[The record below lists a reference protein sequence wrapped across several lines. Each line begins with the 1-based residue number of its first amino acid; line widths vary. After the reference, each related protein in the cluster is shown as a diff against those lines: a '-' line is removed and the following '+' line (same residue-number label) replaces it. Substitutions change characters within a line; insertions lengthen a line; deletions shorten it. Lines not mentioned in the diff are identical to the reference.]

1 MAIQAPAP
9 RVRPLPDRHS
19 RPRTGAL
26 AALALTAVGALAATG
41 LGPLAATAG
50 AQTRQFTGPGLAERT
65 PQPGA
70 LNAQKIQ
77 EQVGFDQR
85 LGESLPLDLPF
96 RDETGK
102 DVRLGDYF
110 GTKPVLLTFVYYR
123 CPVLCPQIIIG
134 TAAALKGVPYE
145 PGAEFEVVF
154 VSFDP
159 EDTPETAA
167 ARKSSAVERYGKP
180 ASAAGWHFLTGD
192 ADSISRLTGAA
203 GFRYAWDPTIQ
214 QFAHAS
220 GVMVATPDGRLARYL
235 YGVEYAPKDLKLAL
249 FEAGEGR
256 IGGLSEKLM
265 LLCFNYDAALGKYTT
280 ASLLAVRVA
289 GAVTLAVLI
298 FSMAW
303 MLRSERRPG
312 RAAAGGV
319 ASV

>member
-1 MAIQAPAP
+1 MPIRKVPLRPDPQPDP
-9 RVRPLPDRHS
+9 RPG
-19 RPRTGAL
+19 PRASSLLAL
-26 AALALTAVGALAATG
+26 AASAFAVAAAAM
-41 LGPLAATAG
+41 GPLAAG
-50 AQTRQFTGPGLAERT
+50 AAAETRQFTGPGLAERT

-77 EQVGFDQR
+77 DLVGFDQR
-85 LGESLPLDLPF
+85 LGETLPLDLPF

-102 DVRLGDYF
+102 PVLLGDYF
-110 GTKPVLLTFVYYR
+110 GTRPVLLTFVYYR

-134 TAAALKGVPYE
+134 TAAAMKGVPYV
-145 PGAEFEVVF
+145 PGTEFEVVF

-167 ARKSSAVERYGKP
+167 ERKSSAVERYGRP
-180 ASAAGWHFLTGD
+180 ESAAGWHFLTGD
-192 ADSISRLTGAA
+192 ADAIARLTAAA
-203 GFRYAWDPTIQ
+203 GFRYAWDPTIR

-220 GVMVATPDGRLARYL
+220 GVMIATPDGRLARYL

-249 FEAGEGR
+249 FEAAEGR

-280 ASLLAVRVA
+280 VSLLAVKVA
-289 GAVTLAVLI
+289 GAVTLAALI
-298 FSMAW
+298 FSMFW
-303 MLRSERRPG
+303 MSRSERRLE

-319 ASV
+319 ARS

>member
-1 MAIQAPAP
+1 MPIQKTSFRLRLLAI
-9 RVRPLPDRHS
+9 
-19 RPRTGAL
+19 
-26 AALALTAVGALAATG
+26 AALAVGAASTF
-41 LGPLAATAG
+41 GPLAEAAD
-50 AQTRQFTGPGLAERT
+50 AETRQFTGPGLAERT

-70 LNAQKIQ
+70 LNAQKIL

-102 DVRLGDYF
+102 AVRLGDYF
-110 GTKPVLLTFVYYR
+110 GAKPVLLAFVYYR

-134 TAAALKGVPYE
+134 TAAAMQGVPYE
-145 PGAEFEVVF
+145 PGREFEVVF
-154 VSFDP
+154 VCFDP

-167 ARKSSAVERYGKP
+167 ERKSSAVERYGKP
-180 ASAAGWHFLTGD
+180 GSAAGWHFLTGD
-192 ADSISRLTGAA
+192 ADSIARLTTAT
-203 GFRYAWDPTIQ
+203 GFRYAWDPTIR

-220 GVMVATPDGRLARYL
+220 GVMIATPDGRLARYL

-265 LLCFNYDAALGKYTT
+265 LLCFNYDAALGKYTI
-280 ASLLAVRVA
+280 ASLFAVKIA

-298 FSMAW
+298 FSMVW
-303 MLRSERRPG
+303 MLRSERRLA
-312 RAAAGGV
+312 RVAAEGV
-319 ASV
+319 SRS

>member
-1 MAIQAPAP
+1 MSIRMPSSRRRALPDF
-9 RVRPLPDRHS
+9 RPLRLI
-19 RPRTGAL
+19 AVLAVL
-26 AALALTAVGALAATG
+26 AAIVGVAR
-41 LGPLAATAG
+41 PATAEK
-50 AQTRQFTGPGLAERT
+50 RVFTGPGLAERT

-77 EQVGFDQR
+77 AQVGFEQR

-102 DVRLGDYF
+102 AVLLGDYF
-110 GTKPVLLTFVYYR
+110 GSKPVVLALVYYR
-123 CPVLCPQIIIG
+123 CPVLCPQMIIG
-134 TAAALKGVPYE
+134 TAAATKGIPYE
-145 PGAEFEVVF
+145 PGREFEIVY

-159 EDTPETAA
+159 EDTAERAA
-167 ARKSSAVERYGKP
+167 EKKSAAVARYGKP
-180 ASAAGWHFLTGD
+180 ASAAGWHFLTGE
-192 ADSISRLTGAA
+192 ADSIRRLTEAA
-203 GFRYAWDPTIQ
+203 GFRYAWDPTIR

-220 GVMVATPDGRLARYL
+220 GIVVATPDGRLARYL

-265 LLCFNYDAALGKYTT
+265 LLCFNYDAALGKYTVAT
-280 ASLLAVRVA
+280 LLSIKVA
-289 GAVTLAVLI
+289 ATVTLAALI
-298 FSMAW
+298 FSIVW
-303 MLRSERRPG
+303 MLRSERRRG